1 MVVKRRTSNKNP
13 PILSHDFVIQNH
25 ADIVSINIE
34 AIKPPKPNI
43 NKNNNEVHK
52 YEVLKVI
59 FFSGGMRGDGI
70 CGWSD
75 VSSYI
80 TIGLTVYCTPP

>member
-43 NKNNNEVHK
+43 NNK

-59 FFSGGMRGDGI
+59 FFLGGMRGDGI

-80 TIGLTVYCTPP
+80 TIGLTIYCTPP

>member
-43 NKNNNEVHK
+43 NKK
-52 YEVLKVI
+52 TTRFI
-59 FFSGGMRGDGI
+59 SMR
-70 CGWSD
+70 
-75 VSSYI
+75 Y
-80 TIGLTVYCTPP
+80 YK

>member
-52 YEVLKVI
+52 YEL
-59 FFSGGMRGDGI
+59 
-70 CGWSD
+70 
-75 VSSYI
+75 
-80 TIGLTVYCTPP
+80 L